1 MAFVNPNIAMSY
13 RGVELPQQNALADY
27 AAVQQIQ
34 SGQRQAEVAQMQLE
48 QMRRDQA
55 ALAKMQAAIT
65 AKGGPSDLNVAAE
78 EMINSGIPEYFKQG
92 LVIKQTLDKQS
103 RFARLL
109 GPTGGA
115 APAAAP
121 ASEAYP
127 GYNEAIGM
135 RAPINALAPASEAYP
150 GYNESIGM
158 TNALAPAPAAPVNP
172 MADLRRK
179 INEAYMIGTP
189 EALAFAKAGE
199 DQLKPTTDVSSMQ
212 ALGFPST
219 PAGFAQFKGAQF
231 APPAPTD
238 IAKLIK
244 ERDALPKNDP
254 NRALYDRQIK
264 DLGATAENA
273 RQRLAFDQA
282 KFNWEKAN
290 PGFEIREADDGSVV
304 GVNKRTLQA
313 FPVTVGGGPAP
324 AAAPAAGGTGMPSAR
339 VPATQA
345 PVAGATPTAGKPLMG
360 KGQAMN
366 EVQSNAATFG
376 GAMMQAQS
384 TIDQLEKTGTVKNAV
399 VPGLLTGLAKLVPL
413 GVGENLGNV
422 IQSTFNAD
430 PTGLIG
436 PNADQQRLAQ
446 AQLAFSIA
454 YLRKT
459 SGAAFGATEVS
470 NTIQEYFPVIG
481 DSKEVIAQK
490 AAARKRAI
498 DGMRISTNAE
508 GKKYIDSFSGGG
520 GEWKVVK

>member
-1 MAFVNPNIAMSY
+1 MALVNPNIAMSY

-34 SGQRQAEVAQMQLE
+34 SGQRQAEVSQMQIE

-55 ALAKMQAAIT
+55 ALSKMQAAIT

-121 ASEAYP
+121 VSEAYP
-127 GYNEAIGM
+127 GYNEA
-135 RAPINALAPASEAYP
+135 
-150 GYNESIGM
+150 IGM
-158 TNALAPAPAAPVNP
+158 TNALAPAPAAPVNA
-172 MADLRRK
+172 MDDMRRR

-199 DQLKPTTDVSSMQ
+199 ERLKPTTDVSSMQ
-212 ALGFPST
+212 ALGFAST
-219 PAGFAQFKGAQF
+219 PEGFAKFKGAQF

-282 KFNWEKAN
+282 KFNWEKNN

-313 FPVTVGGGPAP
+313 FPVTIGGGG
-324 AAAPAAGGTGMPSAR
+324 AAPAAGGTGMPSAR
-339 VPATQA
+339 VPAPQA
-345 PVAGATPTAGKPLMG
+345 PLAGATPTAARPLMG
-360 KGQAMN
+360 KGQGMTEGERKASTLLQRLQFSEN
-366 EVQSNAATFG
+366 QLTKALVDDPNAAKPGVFTSALDVLSTPLANTLTPEARQRVQSAQLDILDAALTLG
-376 GAMMQAQS
+376 TGAAY
-384 TIDQLEKTGTVKNAV
+384 TKEQLEGYRSSYFPAIGDGPTQVKDKKARLQNVISAAKIAA
-399 VPGLLTGLAKLVPL
+399 GKGAKLVPDA
-413 GVGENLGNV
+413 
-422 IQSTFNAD
+422 S
-430 PTGLIG
+430 
-436 PNADQQRLAQ
+436 
-446 AQLAFSIA
+446 
-454 YLRKT
+454 
-459 SGAAFGATEVS
+459 SGA
-470 NTIQEYFPVIG
+470 
-481 DSKEVIAQK
+481 
-490 AAARKRAI
+490 
-498 DGMRISTNAE
+498 NANDPLGLLG
-508 GKKYIDSFSGGG
+508 GK
-520 GEWKVVK
+520 

>member
-1 MAFVNPNIAMSY
+1 MALVNPNIAMSF
-13 RGVELPQQNALADY
+13 RGPEIPQQNMLADY

-55 ALAKMQAAIT
+55 ALSKMQAAIT

-103 RFARLL
+103 RFAKLL

-127 GYNEAIGM
+127 GYNEV
-135 RAPINALAPASEAYP
+135 
-150 GYNESIGM
+150 IGM
-158 TNALAPAPAAPVNP
+158 TNALAPTPAAPVNA

-212 ALGFPST
+212 ALGFAST
-219 PAGFAQFKGAQF
+219 PEGFAKFKAAQL
-231 APPAPTD
+231 APPPPSD
-238 IAKLIK
+238 IAKLIR
-244 ERDALPKNDP
+244 ERDALPLNSP
-254 NRALYDRQIK
+254 NRALYDKEIANRS
-264 DLGATAENA
+264 AVAENA
-273 RQRLAFDQA
+273 RKRLEFDQN

-313 FPVTVGGGPAP
+313 FPVTLGGGPAP

-339 VPATQA
+339 VPAPQA
-345 PVAGATPTAGKPLMG
+345 ALAGATPTAGKPLMG
-360 KGQAMN
+360 KGKEAPVKFNDTDLQLSGLAGSLKDFRK
-366 EVQSNAATFG
+366 EVSKDVFT
-376 GAMMQAQS
+376 GAKFIPTGQDTARMQAKY
-384 TIDQLEKTGTVKNAV
+384 TALLMGVKDLYTLGA
-399 VPGLLTGLAKLVPL
+399 LTGPDMGIIESQLTNPASWSGKFTTKEGFEAQIKVIEDMLKRSATNLENTYSRVPKATKKALADL
-413 GVGENLGNV
+413 
-422 IQSTFNAD
+422 
-430 PTGLIG
+430 
-436 PNADQQRLAQ
+436 
-446 AQLAFSIA
+446 
-454 YLRKT
+454 
-459 SGAAFGATEVS
+459 
-470 NTIQEYFPVIG
+470 
-481 DSKEVIAQK
+481 DS
-490 AAARKRAI
+490 
-498 DGMRISTNAE
+498 
-508 GKKYIDSFSGGG
+508 GG